1 MTLRSEVAQAMSLDT
16 LRYSAVWEDH
26 RLLEGALDLGPQ
38 DDVLCICS
46 AGDNALALLLRDPRS
61 VTAVDMS
68 PAQVAVTK
76 LKIAAIQHFERW
88 TDLAA
93 LVGLRPGDRLGLYAR
108 LRPHLDAPSRGWLD
122 AHSSDLAAGLL
133 HRGRL
138 EAYFADFRA
147 THLRALWPENLFER
161 LIAADLPAQRAL
173 FESEADTL
181 GFAAAFQDHFGR
193 ENMEKQGRDPAQF
206 AHVAGGDPG
215 RWFYERA
222 IWAFRTFPLR
232 DNPYVQLFFFGQLHD
247 AEAGPAWLRPSNFGP
262 LKQRL
267 PRLSVHRGEL
277 EQLLDDRPAG
287 AFSHG
292 AFSDAFEYMSPTL
305 SDAVFRR
312 LAARFRRGRI
322 AWWNLLVP
330 RSAPTDAWRARPDL
344 AAPLAARDRAWFYS
358 AFHVAESLP
367 C

>member
-26 RLLEGALDLGPQ
+26 RLLEGALDLGPD

-46 AGDNALALLLRDPRS
+46 AGDNALALLLQDPRS

-68 PAQVAVTK
+68 PAQTALMHLK
-76 LKIAAIQHFERW
+76 LAAIERFDRW
-88 TDLAA
+88 SDLAA
-93 LVGLRPGDRLGLYAR
+93 LIGFVPGDPLALYAR
-108 LRPHLDAPSRGWLD
+108 LRPQLDDASIAWLD
-122 AHSSDLAAGLL
+122 AHEADLAAGIL

-147 THLRALWPENLFER
+147 THLRSLWPDDLFDR
-161 LIAADLPAQRAL
+161 LVAADLPRQRAI
-173 FESEADTL
+173 FDAEADTP
-181 GFAAAFQDHFGR
+181 GFSGAFRDFFGR

-222 IWAFRTFPLR
+222 CWAFRTHSLA
-232 DNPYVQLFFFGQLHD
+232 DNPYVQLFFFGRLHD
-247 AEAGPAWLRPSNFGP
+247 PESAPAWLRPSNFER
-262 LKQRL
+262 LKAR
-267 PRLSVHRGEL
+267 RSRIDVHLGEL
-277 EQLLDDRPAG
+277 EQLLDDRPDG

-292 AFSDAFEYMSPTL
+292 AFSDAFEYMSSDL

-312 LAARFRRGRI
+312 LASRFRDGRI

-330 RSAPTDAWRARPDL
+330 RHAPPDAWRARPDL
-344 AAPLAARDRAWFYS
+344 AAPLYAADRAWFYS
-358 AFHVAESLP
+358 AFHVAESL
-367 C
+367 